1 MCQNYG
7 CHLVMVKIQWF
18 PFFRLYIY
26 RHPIFPLDIQDKMLQ
41 SVIGHLKSGTLAS
54 VTGKFLAWWEFFQI
68 LVIVAFKAQVES
80 TFFVKEFALHSKCK
94 MGSVKPQA
102 VNSFKHEQL
111 TASYSA
117 YSLLLSSIEDI
128 EIKWCV
134 PQVNKEH
141 AANRKYKTNN
151 RLFSDGINRQFIV
164 HCSLWTD

>member
-1 MCQNYG
+1 
-7 CHLVMVKIQWF
+7 MVKIQWF

-54 VTGKFLAWWEFFQI
+54 VTGKFLAWWEFFQT

-80 TFFVKEFALHSKCK
+80 TFLSRSKCK
-94 MGSVKPQA
+94 MRSVKPQA

-151 RLFSDGINRQFIV
+151 RLFSNGTNRQFIV

>member
-1 MCQNYG
+1 MSKLRVSFGDGENTMISFFLVI
-7 CHLVMVKIQWF
+7 HLQTPHISLGYSGQ
-18 PFFRLYIY
+18 
-26 RHPIFPLDIQDKMLQ
+26 MLQ

-80 TFFVKEFALHSKCK
+80 TFFVKGFALRSKCK
-94 MGSVKPQA
+94 MRSVKPQA

>member
-68 LVIVAFKAQVES
+68 LVIVALKHKLSRHFCQGVCS
-80 TFFVKEFALHSKCK
+80 SLKCK
-94 MGSVKPQA
+94 MRSVKPQA

>member
-1 MCQNYG
+1 
-7 CHLVMVKIQWF
+7 MVKIQWF

-68 LVIVAFKAQVES
+68 LVTVAFKAQVES
-80 TFFVKEFALHSKCK
+80 TFFVKEFALRSKCK
-94 MGSVKPQA
+94 MRSVKPQA

-117 YSLLLSSIEDI
+117 NSLLLSSIEDI

-141 AANRKYKTNN
+141 TANRKHKTNN

-164 HCSLWTD
+164 RCSLWTD